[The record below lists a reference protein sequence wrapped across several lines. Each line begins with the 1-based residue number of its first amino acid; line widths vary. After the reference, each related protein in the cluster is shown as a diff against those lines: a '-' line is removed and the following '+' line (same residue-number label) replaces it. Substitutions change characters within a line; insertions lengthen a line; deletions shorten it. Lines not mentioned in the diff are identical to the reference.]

1 MKIIILA
8 MARTGSSSLQRKLA
22 EKHKLKIIYEPSYD
36 ANRDLNE
43 QIEKDSVV
51 KIILW
56 RMPDG
61 VTDEMKWWL
70 ELTSKF
76 DEVILLARK
85 SLKDCAESISY
96 MRYQRERTFF
106 NGSMKYVWEPTP
118 NYPEVYDM
126 VNEYYLKLVELSK
139 ALDVDITYYEDI
151 FDLNSPNRLRTTLIE
166 KRLL

>member
-1 MKIIILA
+1 MKILILA
-8 MARTGSSSLQRKLA
+8 MARTGSTSLQKRIA
-22 EKHKLKIIYEPSYD
+22 EEYGLKIIFEPSYD
-36 ANRDLNE
+36 ASYDLE
-43 QIEKDSVV
+43 KQIEEDSVV

-56 RMPDG
+56 RIPDG

-76 DEVILLARK
+76 DKVILLARK

-96 MRYQRERTFF
+96 MRYQRERTSF

-126 VNEYYLKLVELSK
+126 VNEYYFKMVELSK

-151 FDLNSPNRLRTTLIE
+151 FDINSPNRLRTTHIE
-166 KRLL
+166 KTLI